1 MDLSKL
7 KYLPSHEWAYVEGET
22 ATVGIS
28 DFAVAELTDLVFIQL
43 PEVGR
48 DLKKGETFG
57 EVESVKAVSDLYAPV
72 SGKVLEVNAPLADK
86 LTWLS
91 EDPYTKGWMIKVKLS
106 NTSELQTLLDA
117 DAYDAHKAQG
127 GH

>member
-1 MDLSKL
+1 MDQSKL
-7 KYLPSHEWAYVEGET
+7 KYLPSHEWAFVEGDT
-22 ATVGIS
+22 ATIGIS

-72 SGKVLEVNAPLADK
+72 SGKVVEVNAPLADK

-106 NTSELQTLLDA
+106 NPSETDSLMDSN
-117 DAYDAHKAQG
+117 AYETHKADG

>member
-1 MDLSKL
+1 MDLSTL
-7 KYLPSHEWAYVEGET
+7 KYLPSHEWVFVEGDT

-48 DLKKGETFG
+48 ELKKGETFG

-72 SGKVLEVNAPLADK
+72 SGTVVEVNAPLADD

-91 EDPYTKGWMIKVKLS
+91 EDPYTKGWMMKVKMSNPGELS
-106 NTSELQTLLDA
+106 SLMDSA
-117 DAYDAHKAQG
+117 AYDAHKADG

>member
-1 MDLSKL
+1 MDQSKL
-7 KYLPSHEWAYVEGET
+7 KYLPSHEWAFVEGDT
-22 ATVGIS
+22 ATIGIS

-72 SGKVLEVNAPLADK
+72 SGKVVEVNAPLADK

-106 NTSELQTLLDA
+106 NPSETDSLMDA
-117 DAYDAHKAQG
+117 NAYETHKADG